1 MVQEFHMQADQKR
14 LPGKMPKNSSLL
26 PPVLGVEPR
35 DLEEQPLTSYAEGGH
50 QGLGTAASHLPG
62 WAWTPG
68 SWNSSP
74 SPPMLGVEPRV
85 LELQLLTSHPGCG
98 HQELAR

>member
-50 QGLGTAASHLPG
+50 QGSVPCRQHATI
-62 WAWTPG
+62 
-68 SWNSSP
+68 
-74 SPPMLGVEPRV
+74 
-85 LELQLLTSHPGCG
+85 
-98 HQELAR
+98 